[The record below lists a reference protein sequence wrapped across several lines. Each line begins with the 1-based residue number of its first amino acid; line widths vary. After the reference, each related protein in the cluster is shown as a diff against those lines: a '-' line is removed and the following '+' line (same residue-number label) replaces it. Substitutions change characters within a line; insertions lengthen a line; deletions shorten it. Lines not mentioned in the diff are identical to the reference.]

1 MKRKRSLGLVNAETT
16 VNSPTAAKTNFESRQ
31 LVYTCTNCGDL
42 PSSQFTKS
50 KINQFVHLKI
60 TAITCSTCT
69 TKAVAEDENEKSGA
83 KELRIQKVK
92 AISQTKRESD
102 IAKKADPSAIYES
115 NPLDTPIIKDA
126 MQYFEGRLLV
136 FKIHLGKVKAWRTIA
151 KLAVRGELVT
161 VESSNTVIRK
171 VVTSIGLF
179 QPGTHKVI
187 KCLVSEA
194 HHPSI
199 NVCVN
204 AVATA
209 CESLNIHGYIEGSGS
224 DQSECYLYKSYL
236 KYIMMAVERETGK
249 VQLSLVWN
257 TAPSGNEDGDNLL
270 GKLVNALLKECMGSD
285 LLSPNSDLGAGP
297 APLLHSIWVNY
308 NPSDRYNNAITCHE
322 DDAWSLLFGK
332 SQIKEKVRTDMRKPP
347 ALRFPPLVFRQANID
362 AFGNI
367 VQNIRHWV
375 KKFTTMHNLEIT
387 SLVGSTAVPSI
398 LTDAETNLTDAE
410 MSTPRIN
417 CVELYA
423 GVGTIGLN
431 CLDLFSSLH
440 CSDENP
446 HNKKCFDA
454 TLAKMSKDVR
464 TRAAYESKGATAIA
478 KAGGLKG
485 YDIVIVDPPR
495 KGLDDDV
502 IDALLAYY
510 PEGRDGSSNGGFK
523 SRDMSHSEH
532 GRLNNRRLIY
542 VSCGFKAFKRDVSRL
557 LGEESFS
564 SITDYRQPEG
574 GDFTESSS
582 SNFSLK
588 MTTGYDTV
596 NQDVRD
602 QCSSA
607 GSRNRSIKHWRL
619 VHAEGHV
626 LFPGSDHIE
635 TLAVFDRLP

>member
-1 MKRKRSLGLVNAETT
+1 MA
-16 VNSPTAAKTNFESRQ
+16 
-31 LVYTCTNCGDL
+31 D
-42 PSSQFTKS
+42 
-50 KINQFVHLKI
+50 
-60 TAITCSTCT
+60 
-69 TKAVAEDENEKSGA
+69 DENEKSGA

-102 IAKKADPSAIYES
+102 VGRRSDPSALYES
-115 NPLDTPIIKDA
+115 NPLDAPIINDA
-126 MQYFEGRLLV
+126 MQYFERRSMI

-151 KLAVRGELVT
+151 KLAVRGEL
-161 VESSNTVIRK
+161 SADGDANIRLK
-171 VVTSIGLF
+171 KITTSIGLF

-187 KCLVSEA
+187 RCLMSEA

-204 AVATA
+204 AVVRA
-209 CESLNIHGYIEGSGS
+209 CQSLNINGYIEGSGS
-224 DQSECYLYKSYL
+224 DESERLLYKSYL
-236 KYIMMAVERETGK
+236 KYILMAVERDTGK

-257 TAPSGNEDGDNLL
+257 TAPSGNQDGNLL
-270 GKLVNALLKECMGSD
+270 LEQLVD
-285 LLSPNSDLGAGP
+285 LLSIVCMNGDTLERKESV
-297 APLLHSIWVNY
+297 PLLHSIWVNY
-308 NPSDRYNNAITCHE
+308 NAASRYNNAITCHD

-332 SQIKEKVRTDMRKPP
+332 PHIKEKVRTDMRKPP

-362 AFGNI
+362 AFSNI

-375 KKFTTMHNLEIT
+375 KEFTTLNDLEINCFARD
-387 SLVGSTAVPSI
+387 SVQFDVDSGGGESVDQP
-398 LTDAETNLTDAE
+398 
-410 MSTPRIN
+410 STPRIN

-454 TLAKMSKDVR
+454 TLAKMSEKFHG
-464 TRAAYESKGATAIA
+464 RAVYESKGAMSVA
-478 KAGGLKG
+478 KSGGLKG
-485 YDIVIVDPPR
+485 YDVVIVDPPR

-502 IDALLAYY
+502 IDALLTYY
-510 PEGRDGSSNGGFK
+510 HEDRDGSNNGGFK
-523 SRDMSHSEH
+523 SRDMSNSEH

-557 LGEESFS
+557 LGEELSPS
-564 SITDYRQPEG
+564 SIADSHG
-574 GDFTESSS
+574 WD
-582 SNFSLK
+582 
-588 MTTGYDTV
+588 
-596 NQDVRD
+596 
-602 QCSSA
+602 
-607 GSRNRSIKHWRL
+607 GSESIKHNNQNNKLMMSTGHNTVYQDPGDKYHFSGAVSKRIKHWKL

-635 TLAVFDRLP
+635 TFAVFDRLS